1 MRRRAALL
9 TASTALV
16 VAAPAHA
23 ATINVKITKSGFSPS
38 SVRINFGDTVKWTN
52 SGSANHQVVANNG
65 LFASPIL
72 GPNHSYSFTFKTAG
86 RFPYHDAIHP
96 SLKGV
101 VSVKGP
107 PPSLTFGAT
116 NPIVVYGTQT
126 TLNGTVSNK
135 KPNESVT
142 LFYQPYGQTSPIQL
156 AVVQTTT
163 GGVFSFTTT
172 PTIYT
177 AYWAQWKSAK
187 SQQAV
192 VQVKPKITFTPRGS
206 RFYTTVSAADHS
218 WAGHFVYL
226 QRRSRFGQWVTTL
239 KLKLGPKSARL
250 FRIPRRHGV
259 TVYRIA
265 MTVNQAGAGYLDSH
279 SGTQKVRRR

>member
-1 MRRRAALL
+1 MRRLAVPVAVLAAL
-9 TASTALV
+9 A
-16 VAAPAHA
+16 VAAPAQS
-23 ATINVKITKSGFSPS
+23 ATINVRITKTGFSPS
-38 SVRINFGDTVKWTN
+38 SVRIDFGDTVKWTN
-52 SGSANHQVVANNG
+52 ADSTNHQVVADNG
-65 LFASPIL
+65 SFASPIL
-72 GPNHSYSFTFKTAG
+72 KPSQSYSFTFKTAG

-101 VSVKGP
+101 IRVNGP

-135 KPNESVT
+135 RANETVT

-163 GGVFSFTTT
+163 GGVFSYTTT

-177 AYWAQWKSAK
+177 AYWAQWRKTN

-206 RFYTTVSAADHS
+206 RFYTTVRAADHS

-226 QRRSRFGQWVTTL
+226 QRLSRFGQWVTTL

-259 TVYRIA
+259 TVYRVA
-265 MTVNQAGAGYLDSH
+265 MTVNQAGLGYLDSH
-279 SGTQKVRRR
+279 SGTQKIRRR

>member
-1 MRRRAALL
+1 MRRLAALAA
-9 TASTALV
+9 ASTALV
-16 VAAPAHA
+16 AAAPANA
-23 ATINVKITKSGFSPS
+23 ATIDVKITKSGFSPS

-52 SGSANHQVVANNG
+52 SDSTDHQIVADNGS
-65 LFASPIL
+65 FASPIL
-72 GPNHSYSFTFKTAG
+72 KPKATYSFTFKTAG
-86 RFPYHDAIHP
+86 RFPYHDAIKP

-101 VSVKGP
+101 VRVNGP

-126 TLNGTVSNK
+126 TLNGTVSNTK
-135 KPNESVT
+135 ANESVT
-142 LFYQPYGQTSPIQL
+142 LFYQPYGQSSPIQL
-156 AVVQTTT
+156 AVVKTTT

-177 AYWAQWKSAK
+177 TYWAQWHSAK

-192 VQVKPKITFTPRGS
+192 VQVKPKITFTPKGS

-226 QRRSRFGQWVTTL
+226 QRLSRFGQWVTTL

-259 TVYRIA
+259 TVYRVA
-265 MTVNQAGAGYLDSH
+265 MTVNQAGPGYLDSH

>member
-1 MRRRAALL
+1 MRRLAALVA
-9 TASTALV
+9 ASTALA

-38 SVRINFGDTVKWTN
+38 SVRINFGDTVRWTN
-52 SGSANHQVVANNG
+52 SDSANHQVVADNG
-65 LFASPIL
+65 SFASPIL
-72 GPNHSYSFTFKTAG
+72 KPSQSYSFTFKTAG
-86 RFPYHDAIHP
+86 RFPYHDAIKP

-101 VSVKGP
+101 VRVNGP

-116 NPIVVYGTQT
+116 NPIVVYGSQT
-126 TLNGTVSNK
+126 TLNGTVSNQK
-135 KPNESVT
+135 ANETVT
-142 LFYQPYGQTSPIQL
+142 LFYQPYGQTSPVQL
-156 AVVQTTT
+156 AVVKTTT
-163 GGVFSFTTT
+163 GGVFSFTAT

-177 AYWAQWKSAK
+177 TYWAQWRKTN

-192 VQVKPKITFTPRGS
+192 VQVKPKITFTPRGR

-226 QRRSRFGQWVTTL
+226 QRLSRFGQWVTTV

-250 FRIPRRHGV
+250 FSIPRRHGV
-259 TVYRIA
+259 TVYRVY
-265 MTVNQAGAGYLDSH
+265 MTVNQAGLGYLDSH